1 MALSESLALNNIIN
15 MSQVIVTFEN
25 GADTSFLRKIIE
37 NLKGVLNVS
46 APIQQNTKASESTL
60 EWINKMKKLSN
71 SVNSS
76 MIDPSDERT
85 QYILSK

>member
-1 MALSESLALNNIIN
+1 

-25 GADTSFLRKIIE
+25 GADTSLLRKIIE
-37 NLKGVLNVS
+37 NLKGVLKVS
-46 APIQQNTKASESTL
+46 SPIQQNIEASDSTS

>member
-1 MALSESLALNNIIN
+1 

-25 GADTSFLRKIIE
+25 DADTSFLRKIIE
-37 NLKGVLNVS
+37 NLKGVLKVS
-46 APIQQNTKASESTL
+46 APISQNNDVSDSTS
-60 EWINKMKKLSN
+60 EWINKMKKLSE

-76 MIDPSDERT
+76 MIDPTDERT